1 MLMIFKM
8 LISRLLESLDQCA
21 SLQDSAYL
29 LETTKCVK
37 KICEKMDNWCY
48 GEGIDE
54 VYEEINKKYEAL
66 QNADY
71 IGEIS
76 NPKVEH

>member
-1 MLMIFKM
+1 M

-21 SLQDSAYL
+21 SMQDSSYL

-37 KICEKMDNWCY
+37 KICEKMDNWCD

-71 IGEIS
+71 IGEL
-76 NPKVEH
+76 

>member
-1 MLMIFKM
+1 MLLSNFKM

-21 SLQDSAYL
+21 SMQDSSYL

-37 KICEKMDNWCY
+37 KICEKMDNWCS
-48 GEGIDE
+48 GDGIDE
-54 VYEEINKKYEAL
+54 VYEEVNKKYEAL

-71 IGEIS
+71 IG
-76 NPKVEH
+76 KL